1 MSRAGFE
8 PAGETM
14 HYLDYN
20 EQIHHTTG
28 DFPLAFYPVDM
39 RHERYRMPMHWHRE
53 TELIRVRRGRLS
65 LYIDDHEAEAHAGDL
80 ALIAGGVIHGGDPE
94 DCVYDCVVFDAG
106 LLLGVDACAR
116 ALKGVL
122 GRSILLTA
130 AAIASDPEFNGAVE
144 RLFRRCGDGVA
155 QNAPGIVGALYELF
169 GALSEKRAE
178 AVLDTPSARFGQKAE
193 QLKPALE
200 YIETHY
206 SQPITLSALARLTGM
221 SPKYFCR
228 FFRTIVHRS
237 PIDYVNYY
245 RVECASHFLSSGD
258 MTVAEIAQHCGYN
271 DSSFFIK
278 QFRKYKGVTPKQYRK
293 IG

>member
-1 MSRAGFE
+1 
-8 PAGETM
+8 M

-20 EQIHHTTG
+20 EQIQHRTG
-28 DFPLAFYPVDM
+28 DFPLAYYPVDI

-65 LYIDDHEAEAHAGDL
+65 LYIDDREVTAEGGDL

-106 LLLGVDACAR
+106 AVLGAEACAR
-116 ALKGVL
+116 SLKGVL
-122 GRSILLTA
+122 SHSIFLRRQVIEGDPGLLTA
-130 AAIASDPEFNGAVE
+130 LL
-144 RLFRRCGDGVA
+144 RLFEGCEAGVES
-155 QNAPGIVGALYELF
+155 NVLDITGALYGLF
-169 GALSEKRAE
+169 AGLTRRRGE
-178 AVLDTPSARFGQKAE
+178 AALDTPSSRFGQKAE

-206 SQPITLSALARLTGM
+206 GQSITLEALARLTGM

-228 FFRTIVHRS
+228 FFKTIVHRS

-245 RVECASHFLSSGD
+245 RVECASHFLASGD

-278 QFRKYKGVTPKQYRK
+278 QFRKYKGTTPRRYRAV
-293 IG
+293 